1 MSFLIFDVD
10 HSLASIGGVSAAEEL
25 CSIAPIQ
32 VTGGLSELRNVISKL
47 FRMQQTDYQHPLL
60 TDEVK
65 HTSYKLSTLAEQ
77 YKLDGI
83 VIDTISHLFLRD
95 MRLLENKN
103 KAERLDLQDWGKL
116 ERTYNQFIST
126 LIQLPVWVVVNSHI
140 SYDKNDLG
148 QFLFKPQLKGATK
161 DFIGEYFDCILY
173 TRIRN
178 TNNKAYY
185 TWQTRPDTQRYAKDR
200 LDVLDP
206 IMPQDFSIVLSRYN
220 AKGIEHP
227 KILVIGESGT
237 GKTRA
242 LLTAKYTPP
251 EVFPSGDND
260 KASNEVISNLRKD

>member
-1 MSFLIFDVD
+1 MPFLIFDVD
-10 HSLASIGGVSAAEEL
+10 HSLASIGGITVAEEL
-25 CSIAPIQ
+25 CSIKPIQ
-32 VTGGLSELRNVISKL
+32 ITGGLSELREVISKL
-47 FRMQQTDYQHPLL
+47 FRKQPTDYEHPLL
-60 TDEVK
+60 KDKIE
-65 HTSYKLSTLAEQ
+65 HTSYKLSEIAEQ
-77 YKLDGI
+77 YNIGGI
-83 VIDTISHLFLRD
+83 VVDTISHLFLQD

-173 TRIRN
+173 TRIRT
-178 TNNKAYY
+178 TNNKTYY

-206 IMPQDFSIVLSRYN
+206 VMPQDFSIILSRYRD
-220 AKGIEHP
+220 KGIAHP

-242 LLTAKYTPP
+242 LLTAKYTPATVTP
-251 EVFPSGDND
+251 TGDND
-260 KASNEVISNLRKD
+260 KASNEVILNLRKD

>member
-10 HSLASIGGVSAAEEL
+10 HSLASIGGVKVAQEL
-25 CSIAPIQ
+25 CTITPIQ
-32 VTGGLSELRNVISKL
+32 ITGGLSEVRDVIRGL
-47 FRMQQTDYQHPLL
+47 FIQQQSIYSHPLL
-60 TDEVK
+60 SRKIQNSRYE
-65 HTSYKLSTLAEQ
+65 LSTTAKQ
-77 YKLDGI
+77 YNLEGI

-95 MRLLENKN
+95 MRLLESEK
-103 KAERLDLQDWGKL
+103 KSERLDLQDWGKL
-116 ERTYNQFIST
+116 ERTYNQFISS
-126 LIQLPVWVVVNSHI
+126 LIQLPVWIVVNSHI

-178 TNNKAYY
+178 TNNKTSYL
-185 TWQTRPDTQRYAKDR
+185 WQTRPDTQRYAKDR

-206 IMPQDFSIVLSRYN
+206 IMPQDFSIVLSRYKT
-220 AKGIEHP
+220 KGIEHP

-242 LLTAKYTPP
+242 LLTAKYTP
-251 EVFPSGDND
+251 VAVTPSGNND
-260 KASNEVISNLRKD
+260 KTSGRLAANLSRG

>member
-1 MSFLIFDVD
+1 MSFLIFDID
-10 HSLASIGGVSAAEEL
+10 HSLASIGGITAAEKL
-25 CSIAPIQ
+25 CSIRPIQ
-32 VTGGLSELRNVISKL
+32 ITGGLSDLKDVISKL
-47 FRMQQTDYQHPLL
+47 FKKEHVDYEHPLL
-60 TDEVK
+60 SEKIK
-65 HTSYKLSTLAEQ
+65 HSHYKLSSTANSFE
-77 YKLDGI
+77 LDGI

-95 MRLLENKN
+95 MRILESKN
-103 KAERLDLQDWGKL
+103 KYERLDLQDWGIL

-178 TNNKAYY
+178 INNRTDYL
-185 TWQTRPDTQRYAKDR
+185 WQTKPDTQRYAKDR

-206 IMPQDFSIVLSRYN
+206 LMPQDLSILLQKYN
-220 AKGIEHP
+220 EKLIAHP
-227 KILVIGESGT
+227 KILTIGESGT

-242 LLTAKYTPP
+242 IMTANNKSTAKSVGP
-251 EVFPSGDND
+251 DND
-260 KASNEVISNLRKD
+260 KAPTELESILQNS

>member
-25 CSIAPIQ
+25 CSIKPIQ
-32 VTGGLSELRNVISKL
+32 ITGGLSEVRDVISKL
-47 FRMQQTDYQHPLL
+47 FRKQHTDYQHPLL
-60 TDEVK
+60 TDNIQ
-65 HTSYKLSTLAEQ
+65 HTRHKLSTTAEQ
-77 YKLDGI
+77 YKLEGI

-126 LIQLPVWVVVNSHI
+126 LVQLPVWVVVNSHI

-173 TRIRN
+173 TRIRK
-178 TNNKAYY
+178 TNNNTYY
-185 TWQTRPDTQRYAKDR
+185 LWQTRPDTQRYAKDR

-206 IMPQDFSIVLSRYN
+206 IMPQDFSIILSRYRE
-220 AKGIEHP
+220 KGIQHP

-242 LLTAKYTPP
+242 LLTAKFTPAADI
-251 EVFPSGDND
+251 PSGNND
-260 KASNEVISNLRKD
+260 KASTEVISNLRKD